1 MLASFDPDYG
11 NDALKVRCGA
21 GISST
26 SRQRSVSPK
35 YAGQT
40 TQKGV

>member
-11 NDALKVRCGA
+11 NGALKVSCEA

-35 YAGQT
+35 YTGAGA
-40 TQKGV
+40 QKSV